1 MRILVTGASTG
12 LGLGAAEALVRAGH
26 EVVAHVRSASSE
38 HADDPRWL
46 ATVTGDLT
54 DADQTRAIAADA
66 NGVGRLDAVIHSA
79 GVYRSGDEFAVN
91 VLAPFLLTA
100 LIETP
105 GRLIYLSSGLHR
117 SGSTELS
124 RIDSGRVTYSDSKL
138 YITALAME
146 IADRWSGT
154 ASHAVDPGWVP
165 TRMGG
170 SSAPDDLVE
179 GHETQVWLA
188 TADDVE
194 PATGGYW
201 HHRRT
206 EAPHPAAQ
214 DAVFRREL
222 VERLEVVAGVALD
235 P

>member
-54 DADQTRAIAADA
+54 DADQTRAIAAGA

-138 YITALAME
+138 YITALALE